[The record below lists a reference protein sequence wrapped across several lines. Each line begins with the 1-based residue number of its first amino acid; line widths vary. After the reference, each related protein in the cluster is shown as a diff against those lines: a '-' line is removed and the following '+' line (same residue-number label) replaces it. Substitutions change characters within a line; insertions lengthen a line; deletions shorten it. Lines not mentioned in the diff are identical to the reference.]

1 MTSHPIPYYDL
12 MRQSKDPRF
21 FRLRLVRFAQQHG
34 IKPAARAF
42 STRRKTI
49 RKWLRR
55 YEQEGYSALRGRS
68 RAPKNPARRI
78 PDSQRRRA
86 LKLKRQLPSWGAQ
99 RIKDQFRLSI
109 SEKAIRKIWRE
120 AGLLKRKRR
129 KHKTKQNLR
138 EVKRRWKLFEQ
149 TDIDTKDLDDIPEL
163 WPQIQRHHLPTIQYT
178 AREVVSGIQ
187 FLAYAYERSLTF
199 STFWIER
206 LTEHLAECGVQLE
219 DCRFQTDNGSEFIG
233 SWNAKNDSAFTQA
246 VQHAGAVHHTIPPG
260 AHTFQAD
267 VETVHRLIEDELY
280 EVEDFFGLADFLH
293 KAYTYNL
300 WFNFAR
306 TNSYKENQTPWQ
318 IVHRRNPELPK
329 ALLAFPVIL
338 LDHAW
343 AQQQQLPQGGYD
355 VGQYPSEKP
364 EAGIAVAKGCVV
376 STSGRG
382 LNGRS
387 EQPPP
392 PR

>member
-1 MTSHPIPYYDL
+1 MTSHPLPYYEL

-34 IKPAARAF
+34 IKPTARAF
-42 STRRKTI
+42 STRRKTV

-55 YEQEGYSALRGRS
+55 YEEGGYRALRGRS

-178 AREVVSGIQ
+178 AREVVSGTQ

-206 LTEHLAECGVQLE
+206 LTEHLAECGVELE
-219 DCRFQTDNGSEFIG
+219 GCRIQTDNGSEFIG
-233 SWNAKNDSAFTQA
+233 AWNAKNDSAFTQA
-246 VQHAGAVHHTIPPG
+246 VQRAGAVHHTIPPG

-280 EVEDFFGLADFLH
+280 EVEDFCGLANFLH
-293 KAYTYNL
+293 KTYSYNL

-343 AQQQQLPQGGYD
+343 AQHHQQAQGGYD
-355 VGQYPSEKP
+355 VLQYPYSE
-364 EAGIAVAKGCVV
+364 AWLGA
-376 STSGRG
+376 
-382 LNGRS
+382 
-387 EQPPP
+387 
-392 PR
+392 